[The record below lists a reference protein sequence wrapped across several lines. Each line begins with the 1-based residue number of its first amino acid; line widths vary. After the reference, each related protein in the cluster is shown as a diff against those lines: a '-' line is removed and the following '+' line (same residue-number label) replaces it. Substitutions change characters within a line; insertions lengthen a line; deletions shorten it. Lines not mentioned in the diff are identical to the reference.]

1 MIKQTADH
9 ADCADRAGCATLM
22 FAFFFTV
29 IYILLRCVH
38 LFLTLLVTLELF
50 PTFGHHITK
59 FYEVLM
65 RSSHLEKQ
73 NRGVKF
79 LELVQISTTRH
90 DVTTRIFTK
99 QPKELY
105 SREIF

>member
-1 MIKQTADH
+1 
-9 ADCADRAGCATLM
+9 
-22 FAFFFTV
+22 
-29 IYILLRCVH
+29 
-38 LFLTLLVTLELF
+38 
-50 PTFGHHITK
+50 
-59 FYEVLM
+59 M

-105 SREIF
+105 SREIAAR